1 MKNTMTYKG
10 YSASMEFD
18 PDDKIIVGR
27 VLNIDDIISFHAESV
42 ADFEQAFQQ
51 SIDDYLQACEQ
62 LQQAPEKPAS
72 GKLML
77 RISPQVHASAL
88 KAAQQNGQSMNK
100 WVESVLEKTLHP
112 QH

>member
-1 MKNTMTYKG
+1 MKNIMTYKG

-42 ADFEQAFQQ
+42 DGFEQVFHQ
-51 SIDDYLQACEQ
+51 SIDDYLAACEQ
-62 LQQAPEKPAS
+62 LEQVPEKPAS

-77 RISPQVHASAL
+77 RISPKIHAAAL
-88 KAAQQNGQSMNK
+88 KSAQQSGQSMNK
-100 WVESVLEKTLHP
+100 WVESVLAKTIHS
-112 QH
+112 

>member
-1 MKNTMTYKG
+1 MKNQMIYKN

-18 PDDKIIVGR
+18 PDDKIIIGR
-27 VLNIDDIISFHAESV
+27 VLNIDDIISFHADSIEAFEKAFHESV
-42 ADFEQAFQQ
+42 
-51 SIDDYLQACEQ
+51 DDYLEACKQ

-77 RISPQVHASAL
+77 RISPKIHASAA
-88 KAAQQNGQSMNK
+88 KAAQQSGQSMNK
-100 WVESVLEKTLHP
+100 WVESLLDKTLNP

>member
-1 MKNTMTYKG
+1 MKNTMVYKG

-18 PDDKIIVGR
+18 PDDKIIVGH
-27 VLNIDDIISFHAESV
+27 VLNIDDIIGFHAESV
-42 ADFEQAFQQ
+42 DAFEKAFHQ

-62 LQQAPEKPAS
+62 LEQVPEKPAS

-77 RISPQVHASAL
+77 RISPKIHAAAL
-88 KAAQQNGQSMNK
+88 KSAHQSGQSMNK
-100 WVESVLEKTLHP
+100 WVENLLDKTLHP

>member
-1 MKNTMTYKG
+1 MKNIMTYKG

-42 ADFEQAFQQ
+42 DGFEQAFHQ

-62 LQQAPEKPAS
+62 LEQAAEKPAS

-77 RISPQVHASAL
+77 RISPKIHAAAL
-88 KAAQQNGQSMNK
+88 KSAQKSGQSMNK
-100 WVESVLEKTLHP
+100 WVENLLEQTLHP